1 MNQRPVTPYQLVK
14 VSSRQL
20 GNPLLDM
27 TSFQYFLC
35 PKMEADFQ
43 FNSYRVIYLSL
54 AYHIEHPLYLRL
66 KLSLFPPN
74 SFKAT
79 GPGRFQYYLLLHSD
93 VPDIQDRTES

>member
-1 MNQRPVTPYQLVK
+1 
-14 VSSRQL
+14 
-20 GNPLLDM
+20 M
-27 TSFQYFLC
+27 TSFQYFLR

-74 SFKAT
+74 SFTAT
-79 GPGRFQYYLLLHSD
+79 GPGRFQYYLLLHVD
-93 VPDIQDRTES
+93 VPDIPDHSEEDLLKQATNRSATALDHFTEI